1 MARDTGSPPSPWAP
15 PPSLLFPPRLS
26 HFASPPLIPTLNHRA
41 LRKLLY
47 LSLGTRGG
55 GVAQEWRRERRV
67 SWWCGGLERED
78 RVMVLLVG
86 WVEGVCMCEV

>member
-15 PPSLLFPPRLS
+15 PPLPAFSSTLVSLCFTSSYSNIEPPS
-26 HFASPPLIPTLNHRA
+26 SQNT
-41 LRKLLY
+41 LY

-86 WVEGVCMCEV
+86 WVEGVCVCEV